1 MIVKVQRPLESSP
14 DLQGDPPFLVYA
26 EGRQFQT
33 HVPRSKMPADVLAA
47 IKDDAKAYFE
57 ARLRNGEWVLGRRV
71 ADQAW

>member
-33 HVPRSKMPADVLAA
+33 HVPRSEMQPEVIAA
-47 IKDDAKAYFE
+47 MGEDAKAYFE
-57 ARLRNGEWVLGRRV
+57 ARLRNREWILGRRV
-71 ADQAW
+71 VDQAW